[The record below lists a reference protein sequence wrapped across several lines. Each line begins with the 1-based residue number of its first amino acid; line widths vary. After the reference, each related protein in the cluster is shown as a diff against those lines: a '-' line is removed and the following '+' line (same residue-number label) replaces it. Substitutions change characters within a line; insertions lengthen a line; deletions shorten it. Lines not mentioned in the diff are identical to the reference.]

1 MTGDQSRLLSNW
13 WGKRQRGSWR
23 EGGGQFCLTL
33 THHCCQPKVSL
44 CWPAQDE
51 SHADLFT
58 STCSKLNFQEPL
70 SLSLPLLQV
79 KLSRPPLSISR
90 SPPEERMQ
98 EDKATKQGGGKFHKP
113 QYQALR
119 LKGSFEFLS
128 PLFTSQP
135 WLFSKALRFTKI
147 GQEPTRPA
155 PNICKCGGG

>member
-1 MTGDQSRLLSNW
+1 MTGDQSRLLGNW

-51 SHADLFT
+51 SHADLFN
-58 STCSKLNFQEPL
+58 LH
-70 SLSLPLLQV
+70 LPQV

-135 WLFSKALRFTKI
+135 WLFSKALRFSKI
-147 GQEPTRPA
+147 GQE